1 MAARGAKAK
10 DAVLDIQKWIEQP
23 VRVKFTGGREVTGTL
38 QGFDALVNLVLDDT
52 VEYLRDPTDPYKLTD
67 KTRHLGLIVCRGPS
81 VSIISP
87 VDGTEEIANP
97 FGAPEDEAAI

>member
-1 MAARGAKAK
+1 
-10 DAVLDIQKWIEQP
+10 
-23 VRVKFTGGREVTGTL
+23 
-38 QGFDALVNLVLDDT
+38 
-52 VEYLRDPTDPYKLTD
+52 
-67 KTRHLGLIVCRGPS
+67 VCRGPS

>member
-1 MAARGAKAK
+1 MASKGGKAK
-10 DAVLDIQKWIEQP
+10 DTVLDIQKWIEQP

-38 QGFDALVNLVLDDT
+38 QGFDALVNLVLDDVT
-52 VEYLRDPTDPYKLTD
+52 EYLRDPADPYKLSG

-87 VDGTEEIANP
+87 VEGTEEIANP